1 MNGYR
6 NNRDSPASIAV
17 KAEVLRLVR
26 RRILKDGAAD
36 EILIAVVQ
44 MATADLISGH
54 EEALEQHESGI
65 GTLVQ
70 LRGGLD
76 RLGMKGQ
83 LAAILTTYV

>member
-6 NNRDSPASIAV
+6 NDIDSHELTAV
-17 KAEVLRLVR
+17 KGEVIHLVQSSIR
-26 RRILKDGAAD
+26 KDGAAD
-36 EILIAVVQ
+36 EILIAIVQ

-54 EEALEQHESGI
+54 EEALEQHEKGI

-70 LRGGLD
+70 LRGGLN

-83 LAAILTTYV
+83 LAAILTT